1 MKNLGIGFL
10 MLLLKI
16 LIVIKNILHGL
27 LLIIFKPI
35 FSLAKLLF
43 TKPLIHLY
51 HLLFKVKKYLGGDTI
66 WQNLLKTRTVHLT
79 VLALTIIVAI
89 NNVITLN
96 RVNNNLLPQ
105 GKETIAAHL
114 ARTEFS
120 LLTEDTILIEEHR
133 HANYQEDISSNFG
146 DSLVSQTPLGKNDGL
161 LLTENHDGSAL
172 VIRNPLN
179 QTKGQSEDVS
189 DVPQN
194 RKNIVQYTVQA
205 GDTISSIANRFQV
218 SVNTVL
224 WANNLGAY
232 SLIRPGDS
240 LTILPV
246 TGVTYTAKKGD
257 TVSLIASRYGVE
269 ENKIFEYNDLESGLK
284 AGQELIIPGG
294 RKIVTAVATR
304 PNSKPSSGSVG
315 SVIEKLVNP
324 AKAEDSGAV
333 MAWPTEGSRITQYYS
348 WRHTGLDIAN
358 KTGTPLYAAEAGT
371 VEVSGWNNGYGYN
384 VLINHGGGKK
394 TRYAHASKLYVKVGD
409 EVERGEQIA
418 AMGSTG
424 WSTGPHIHFE
434 VIVNGVRQNPLNYIR

>member
-1 MKNLGIGFL
+1 

-35 FSLAKLLF
+35 FGLFKFLF
-43 TKPLIHLY
+43 TKPLVHLY
-51 HLLFKVKKYLGGDTI
+51 YLLFRAKKHLGGSGV

-79 VLALTIIVAI
+79 VLALTFLVVIGNIIS
-89 NNVITLN
+89 LN

-114 ARTEFS
+114 AQTEFS
-120 LLTEDTILIEEHR
+120 LLTEDTVLIEEYR
-133 HANYQEDISSNFG
+133 HNNYQGEANYSFG
-146 DSLVSQTPLGKNDGL
+146 DSLISQTPLEKDDGL
-161 LLTENHDGSAL
+161 LLTEDHDGSAL

-179 QTKGQSEDVS
+179 QSEKGPDGLPA
-189 DVPQN
+189 VPQD
-194 RKNIVQYTVQA
+194 RENIIQYTVQP
-205 GDTISSIANRFQV
+205 GDTISSIANRFQI

-224 WANNLGAY
+224 WANNLGAR

-246 TGVTYTAKKGD
+246 TGVTYTAKRGD
-257 TVSLIASRYGVE
+257 TVSSIASRYKVE
-269 ENKIFEYNDLESGLK
+269 EDGIFKYNKLENGLK

-294 RKIVTAVATR
+294 RKIVTAIATAPSTR
-304 PNSKPSSGSVG
+304 PSSGSVG
-315 SVIEKLVNP
+315 SAIEKLVNP
-324 AKAEDSGAV
+324 SKAEDSDTV
-333 MAWPTEGSRITQYYS
+333 MAWPTKGRRITQYYS

-384 VLINHGGGKK
+384 VVINHGGGKK
-394 TRYAHASKLYVKVGD
+394 TRYAHASKLNVEVGD
-409 EVERGEQIA
+409 TVERGEQVA

>member
-1 MKNLGIGFL
+1 
-10 MLLLKI
+10 

-35 FSLAKLLF
+35 FSLVKFLF
-43 TKPLIHLY
+43 TKPLVYFY
-51 HLLFKVKKYLGGDTI
+51 HFLFRARRNLGGGSL
-66 WQNLLKTRTVHLT
+66 WQNLLKIRTVHLT
-79 VLALTIIVAI
+79 VLALTFAVVTNNIIS
-89 NNVITLN
+89 LN
-96 RVNNNLLPQ
+96 RTNNNLLPQ

-120 LLTEDTILIEEHR
+120 LLTEETILIEEYR
-133 HANYQEDISSNFG
+133 HNNYQASDDYNLR
-146 DSLVSQTPLGKNDGL
+146 DSLLNQTPLQKKDAL
-161 LLTENHDGSAL
+161 LLVEGHDDSDL
-172 VIRNPLN
+172 IVRSPLN
-179 QTKGQSEDVS
+179 EVKPNSTSQSE
-189 DVPQN
+189 VPQD
-194 RKNIVQYTVQA
+194 RDNIIQYTVQT
-205 GDTISSIANRFQV
+205 GDTISSIANRFRL

-232 SLIRPGDS
+232 SLIRPGDTLS
-240 LTILPV
+240 ILPV
-246 TGVTYTAKKGD
+246 SGVTYTAKRGD
-257 TVSLIASRYGVE
+257 TVNLIASRYGVE
-269 ENKIFEYNDLESGLK
+269 ETDIFKYNDLENGLK

-294 RKIVTAVATR
+294 RKITTAVASTPSR
-304 PNSKPSSGSVG
+304 QTSSGSVS

-324 AKAEDSGAV
+324 AKAEDSDTI

-384 VLINHGGGKK
+384 VVVNHGGGKK
-394 TRYAHASKLYVKVGD
+394 TRYAHASKLYVKIGD
-409 EVERGEQIA
+409 KVERGEQIA

>member
-1 MKNLGIGFL
+1 

-27 LLIIFKPI
+27 LLIVFKPI
-35 FSLAKLLF
+35 FSLAKFLF

-51 HLLFKVKKYLGGDTI
+51 HLLFKFKKYLGGDSI

-79 VLALTIIVAI
+79 VLVLTIIVVI

-105 GKETIAAHL
+105 GKEAIAAHL

-120 LLTEDTILIEEHR
+120 LLTEDTILIEEYR
-133 HANYQEDISSNFG
+133 HATYQRDISSTFG

-179 QTKGQSEDVS
+179 QAEGRSESVA

-194 RKNIVQYTVQA
+194 RENIVQYTVQT

-232 SLIRPGDS
+232 SLIRPGDA

-269 ENKIFEYNDLESGLK
+269 ETKIFEYNDLESGLK
-284 AGQELIIPGG
+284 AGQELIVPGG
-294 RKIVTAVATR
+294 RKIVTTVATR
-304 PNSKPSSGSVG
+304 PNTEPSSGSVG

-324 AKAEDSGAV
+324 AKAEDSSTV

-394 TRYAHASKLYVKVGD
+394 TRYAHASKLYVKIGD

>member
-1 MKNLGIGFL
+1 
-10 MLLLKI
+10 MLLVKI

-35 FSLAKLLF
+35 FSLVKFLF
-43 TKPLIHLY
+43 TKPLVYFY
-51 HLLFKVKKYLGGDTI
+51 HFLFRARRNLGGGGL
-66 WQNLLKTRTVHLT
+66 WQNLLKIRTVHLT
-79 VLALTIIVAI
+79 VLALTFAVVTNNIIS
-89 NNVITLN
+89 LN
-96 RVNNNLLPQ
+96 RTNNNLLPQ

-120 LLTEDTILIEEHR
+120 LLTEETILIEEYR
-133 HANYQEDISSNFG
+133 HNNYQASDDYNLR
-146 DSLVSQTPLGKNDGL
+146 DSLLNQTPLQKKDAL
-161 LLTENHDGSAL
+161 LLVEGHDDSDL
-172 VIRNPLN
+172 IVRSPLN
-179 QTKGQSEDVS
+179 EVKPNSTSQSE
-189 DVPQN
+189 VPQD
-194 RKNIVQYTVQA
+194 RDNIIQYTVQT
-205 GDTISSIANRFQV
+205 GDTISSIANRFRL

-232 SLIRPGDS
+232 SLIRPGDTLS
-240 LTILPV
+240 ILPV
-246 TGVTYTAKKGD
+246 SGVTYTAKRGD
-257 TVSLIASRYGVE
+257 TVNLIASRYGVE
-269 ENKIFEYNDLESGLK
+269 ETDIFKYNDLENGLK

-294 RKIVTAVATR
+294 RKITTAVASTPSR
-304 PNSKPSSGSVG
+304 QTSSGSVS

-324 AKAEDSGAV
+324 AKAEDSDTI

-384 VLINHGGGKK
+384 VVVNHGGGKK
-394 TRYAHASKLYVKVGD
+394 TRYAHASKLYVKIGD
-409 EVERGEQIA
+409 KVERGEQIA